1 MQEIG
6 LPLVELYAL
15 SEVLH
20 TGDVGEI
27 DAGRLRLL
35 GRRDERMVS
44 ALGHNLDPA
53 PIEAAVKSECAL
65 VAHVCAI
72 GDRRPHIVALV
83 TVHGDPGD
91 PAALAAVQDA
101 IGRANAKLSG
111 PARIR
116 RHVVL
121 PDAWTPG
128 GEELTPTMKLRR
140 RAIAARHEE
149 RIDALYDSTPT
160 G

>member
-1 MQEIG
+1 M
-6 LPLVELYAL
+6 
-15 SEVLH
+15 H
-20 TGDVGEI
+20 TGDVGEV
-27 DAGRLRLL
+27 DSGRLRLL

-53 PIEAAVKSECAL
+53 PIEAAVKAECPL

-72 GDRRPHIVALV
+72 GDRRPHVVALV

-91 PAALAAVQDA
+91 PATLAAVQDA
-101 IGRANAKLSG
+101 IDRANAKLSG
-111 PARIR
+111 PVRIR
-116 RHVVL
+116 RHLIL

-128 GEELTPTMKLRR
+128 REELTPTMKLRR
-140 RAIAARHEE
+140 RAIAARHAE
-149 RIDALYDSTPT
+149 RIDALYAPTPT